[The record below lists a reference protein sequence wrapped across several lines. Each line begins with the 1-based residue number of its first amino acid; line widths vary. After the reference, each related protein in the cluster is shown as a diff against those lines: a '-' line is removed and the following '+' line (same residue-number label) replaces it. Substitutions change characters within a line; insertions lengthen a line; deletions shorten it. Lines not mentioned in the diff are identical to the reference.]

1 MRQTQAVEAATFPFR
16 ERSLP
21 FLSHLENLWPVIDS
35 VYINNKKK
43 TVAQGRTRISNPD
56 LKPEPRTRASNP
68 DLEPEPFVS

>member
-16 ERSLP
+16 ERLLP

-35 VYINNKKK
+35 VSIKKK
-43 TVAQGRTRISNPD
+43 KRTAAQGRTQTS
-56 LKPEPRTRASNP
+56 